1 MSANKKQV
9 KPKETKS
16 KTKSTA
22 KSRQSPSPK
31 QKELESLQAE
41 NEALKGELSKAKA
54 EKHTGRRIAVALL
67 IILGCIALTLAN
79 FSNWARDTLIDTDS
93 FVAAIGPMSQ
103 NPVIVDAFSDAI
115 VEGVSE
121 ELGIT
126 PLERPS
132 VLVRL
137 GILDQPLV
145 EKVQEL
151 ISEAISTVILSDEF
165 NEIWVRAIEIIH
177 DSLVIVLSG
186 DSPYIYAEE
195 GIVYLDFSELLDE
208 ILNLLGLKNISLFE
222 PGADVLQ
229 FALVES
235 DSLAEVQR
243 VLRMLDRIAF
253 LSFVIMILCFGGAV
267 ALSMRRRRT
276 IITMGIGIAVVML
289 ISLVLF
295 AMGESY
301 ILASIVDPA
310 FNDLDT
316 IQVSTYWVFHRSDEE
331 SWCFCCICLCS
342 QVSTHRYT
350 FGISNFWKVSMC

>member
-1 MSANKKQV
+1 MSPKKKQV
-9 KPKETKS
+9 KSKKVKS

-22 KSRQSPSPK
+22 KSPKSPSPK
-31 QKELESLQAE
+31 QKELETLQAE

-67 IILGCIALTLAN
+67 ILLGCIALALAN
-79 FSNWARDTLIDTDS
+79 ISNWARDTLIDTDVW
-93 FVAAIGPMSQ
+93 VATIGPLSQ
-103 NPVIVDAFSDAI
+103 NPVIVEALSDAI
-115 VEGVSE
+115 VEGVSD

-132 VLVRL
+132 LLVML

-177 DSLVIVLSG
+177 DSLVIVLSS
-186 DSPYIYAEE
+186 DSSYIYAED

-222 PGADVLQ
+222 PGADVMQ

-235 DSLAEVQR
+235 ESLAKVQR

-253 LSFVIMILCFGGAV
+253 LSFIITTLCFGGAV
-267 ALSMRRRRT
+267 ALSMWRRST

-289 ISLVLF
+289 FSLLLF
-295 AMGESY
+295 TMGESY
-301 ILASIVDPA
+301 ILASIVDQA
-310 FNDLDT
+310 FNDLA
-316 IQVSTYWVFHRSDEE
+316 SEVFHSITAGLITQTVLLLILGVIVATVAHFSDRSAPE
-331 SWCFCCICLCS
+331 
-342 QVSTHRYT
+342 T
-350 FGISNFWKVSMC
+350 GG

>member
-1 MSANKKQV
+1 MSPKKKQV
-9 KPKETKS
+9 KSKQVKS

-22 KSRQSPSPK
+22 KSTSL
-31 QKELESLQAE
+31 KEKEIKALQAE

-54 EKHTGRRIAVALL
+54 EKHTGKRIAVALL
-67 IILGCIALTLAN
+67 IILGCIALALAN
-79 FSNWARDTLIDTDS
+79 ISNWARDTLIDTDVW
-93 FVAAIGPMSQ
+93 VATIGPLSQ
-103 NPVIVDAFSDAI
+103 NPVIVDALSDAI

-132 VLVRL
+132 LLVML

-186 DSPYIYAEE
+186 DSSYIYAEG

-208 ILNLLGLKNISLFE
+208 VLNLLGLKNISLFE
-222 PGADVLQ
+222 PGAEVLQ

-235 DSLAEVQR
+235 DSLAKVQR

-253 LSFVIMILCFGGAV
+253 LSFIITTLCFGGAV
-267 ALSMRRRRT
+267 ALSMWRRST
-276 IITMGIGIAVVML
+276 IRHCCGNAHFPALVYHGRVIHIGIYCRP
-289 ISLVLF
+289 SL
-295 AMGESY
+295 
-301 ILASIVDPA
+301 
-310 FNDLDT
+310 
-316 IQVSTYWVFHRSDEE
+316 
-331 SWCFCCICLCS
+331 
-342 QVSTHRYT
+342 
-350 FGISNFWKVSMC
+350 

>member
-1 MSANKKQV
+1 MSPKKKQV
-9 KPKETKS
+9 KSKEVKS

-22 KSRQSPSPK
+22 KSPSPK
-31 QKELESLQAE
+31 EKEIKALQAE

-54 EKHTGRRIAVALL
+54 EKHTGKRIAVALL
-67 IILGCIALTLAN
+67 IILGCIALALAN
-79 FSNWARDTLIDTDS
+79 MSNWALDTLIDTDVW
-93 FVAAIGPMSQ
+93 VATIGPLSQ
-103 NPVIVDAFSDAI
+103 NPVIVEALSDAI

-132 VLVRL
+132 LLVML

-165 NEIWVRAIEIIH
+165 NEIWVRVIEIIH

-235 DSLAEVQR
+235 ESLAKVQR

-267 ALSMRRRRT
+267 VLSMWRRRT
-276 IITMGIGIAVVML
+276 IITMGISIAVVML

-295 AMGESY
+295 TMGESY
-301 ILASIVDPA
+301 ILASIVDQA
-310 FNDLDT
+310 FNDLA
-316 IQVSTYWVFHRSDEE
+316 SEVFHSITAGLITQTVLLLILGVIVATVAHFSDRSTPE
-331 SWCFCCICLCS
+331 
-342 QVSTHRYT
+342 T
-350 FGISNFWKVSMC
+350 GG